1 MVRMVLK
8 NYLASL
14 GHTEGDPFLRKNT
27 FFRKIYL
34 NSKKTLISSFVAPA
48 AFCIRKYGSED
59 HENGPM

>member
-14 GHTEGDPFLRKNT
+14 GHTEDDPFLRKNT

-34 NSKKTLISSFVAPA
+34 NSKMNIITSFIAPVA
-48 AFCIRKYGSED
+48 F
-59 HENGPM
+59 

>member
-34 NSKKTLISSFVAPA
+34 TSKMNIITSFVAPV
-48 AFCIRKYGSED
+48 AF
-59 HENGPM
+59 